1 MNNNNTTAVTNA
13 STSSLPLTREEMA
26 TYMSYLTETT
36 EAQNNAFVEALS
48 NLKDTYN
55 KKIDTLCDTIKDSIT
70 LLVKAQTDN
79 SAGIESLRKSL
90 FVIGKSFSSI
100 NNTATDVKSVR
111 QVNPKLVNTA
121 SVTDVKEW
129 IGKAWDSCEI
139 IGNKCGKTKLR
150 VLRDVYAHLREI
162 DGEFDEVY
170 NEYKNGNVFN
180 KPSIINMIGYSD
192 HYRPL
197 VEEYIKQLYYQCCP
211 VKTAVNITLQA
222 DNVKTKKK
230 SKSLALRCI
239 PGDVE
244 DIISD
249 YAKKRGISNRGASN
263 ILVSKLSKS
272 CGLNFYKAK
281 EDFLKNIGYKNCG
294 STYFISQVPALLA
307 MFKSIAEE

>member
-26 TYMSYLTETT
+26 TYMSYLTKTT

-100 NNTATDVKSVR
+100 NNTTADVKSVR
-111 QVNPKLVNTA
+111 HVNPKLVNTA

-170 NEYKNGNVFN
+170 KEYKDSNAFN

-197 VEEYIKQLYYQCCP
+197 TEEYIKQLYKQCLP
-211 VKTAVNITLQA
+211 
-222 DNVKTKKK
+222 KK
-230 SKSLALRCI
+230 SRVRKTNRDFQSM
-239 PGDVE
+239 DVRYTPDTIKE
-244 DIISD
+244 IVSK
-249 YAKKRGISNRGASN
+249 YAKRHG
-263 ILVSKLSKS
+263 VSEHSATTTLFKKLRKS
-272 CGLNFYKAK
+272 CGINFKKAK
-281 EDFLKNIGYKNCG
+281 EDYMEKLGYCQCG
-294 STYFISQVPALLA
+294 SGYFVSKTPALMEML
-307 MFKSIAEE
+307 KVLAEE